1 MIQILPCYQAR
12 RNTSSSK
19 QSNARTLT
27 IDRKIFIRTFKLT
40 RRWATC
46 RRNHDQTIVTEQA
59 ERAVVITLRQPACS
73 QQQPKAVPFSSCI
86 AALARIVASRLMV
99 EQMQTCRGAL
109 ADHLPRLSTAIEF
122 AHVAKLRSSS
132 LITSADTHTGS
143 DGGGSPARSCSA
155 AWWNVVGVH
164 LPCLQWSHR
173 LTSWWKSARSYCR
186 KKRYA
191 VITCARGCSG
201 CGKPQEATA

>member
-1 MIQILPCYQAR
+1 M
-12 RNTSSSK
+12 
-19 QSNARTLT
+19 
-27 IDRKIFIRTFKLT
+27 T

-122 AHVAKLRSSS
+122 AHAWRSFNPRHPSHPPHPLPVRLRLRTLALDSPIP
-132 LITSADTHTGS
+132 LIALPGLPGRHANTRYGFGSAPPVPGRKQQMCEA
-143 DGGGSPARSCSA
+143 AR
-155 AWWNVVGVH
+155 
-164 LPCLQWSHR
+164 PEKR
-173 LTSWWKSARSYCR
+173 PWKS
-186 KKRYA
+186 
-191 VITCARGCSG
+191 
-201 CGKPQEATA
+201 